1 VRRIVLI
8 AAFATLL
15 VGCAGSDGRTVGDG
29 ELDVKSVRTFA
40 RHPLYWVG
48 ERFEKWELVHADVR
62 NPQFATLIYGRCEI
76 DDPDGPFG
84 VEGGSCSPPLQIQIQ
99 PLCAHLKAVAAAPIW
114 KRRHVRGAPVGTI
127 DSAPVLLTNRVQVK
141 VYRGQGSD
149 PGLPMRVLR
158 ALYSANSVP
167 PVLGPGDPVPPA
179 PRGVLEGGEPCRD

>member
-1 VRRIVLI
+1 MLRIALI

-15 VGCAGSDGRTVGDG
+15 AGCAGSDERVTGGGD
-29 ELDVKSVRTFA
+29 LDVESVRAFA
-40 RHPLYWVG
+40 GYPVYWVG
-48 ERFEKWELVHADVR
+48 ERFEKWELVHADIGASR
-62 NPQFATLIYGRCEI
+62 FANLVYGRCEI

-84 VEGGSCSPPLQIQIQ
+84 PEGGSCVPPLEIQIQ
-99 PLCAHLKAVAAAPIW
+99 PLCVHLPAVAAAPIW

-167 PVLGPGDPVPPA
+167 PVLEPGDPVPPA
-179 PRGVLEGGEPCRD
+179 PRSMLEGEEPCRD